1 MLGKREEERGERP
14 RAERSESSSQNKSFL
29 QQPQAATRGRLG
41 IDLETT
47 IDVTL
52 NNTTVHEIPSS
63 AAGPLINQ
71 NSKLE
76 GLLVGHS
83 SAGVKGLLVIPR
95 VINIDYVGQI
105 HVMAHA
111 LCPPLFVAKG
121 SRIAQI
127 VGTSN
132 SLNHSSAKTLH
143 GDQSLDSM
151 GPAVCFTTKM
161 DHRPTM
167 SIIMSQRNESV
178 QIYAMLDT
186 GADVSIVSTI
196 VWPEEWPVS
205 APTAAIAGV
214 GGHSTT
220 MMSKHPVQMTF
231 PEGQEVSL
239 RVYIMQLTGTLPALI
254 GRDVLSQIGAVLTT
268 NPF

>member
-1 MLGKREEERGERP
+1 
-14 RAERSESSSQNKSFL
+14 
-29 QQPQAATRGRLG
+29 
-41 IDLETT
+41 
-47 IDVTL
+47 
-52 NNTTVHEIPSS
+52 
-63 AAGPLINQ
+63 
-71 NSKLE
+71 
-76 GLLVGHS
+76 VGCS

-95 VINIDYVGQI
+95 VINTDYAGQI
-105 HVMAHA
+105 HVMAHT
-111 LCPPLFVAKG
+111 LCPSLFVPKG

-132 SLNHSSAKTLH
+132 SLNHSSAKTLR
-143 GDQSLDSM
+143 GDQSLDST

-167 SIIMSQRNESV
+167 HVIMSQRNESV

-205 APTAAIAGV
+205 APATAITGV

-220 MMSKHPVQMTF
+220 MMSKHPV
-231 PEGQEVSL
+231 
-239 RVYIMQLTGTLPALI
+239 
-254 GRDVLSQIGAVLTT
+254 
-268 NPF
+268 